1 MANHLPGCKCKDERY
16 GAALVQP
23 VYCYN
28 LCERMWC
35 RLECAINVNY
45 VTLGQY
51 FQLLSEY
58 KQQQKSKRVAFTQ
71 KKFNFYIKY
80 LRVIREM

>member
-1 MANHLPGCKCKDERY
+1 MTSHRRFQHYVRHTRMITKI
-16 GAALVQP
+16 
-23 VYCYN
+23 YN
-28 LCERMWC
+28 TRIIRVFYFLKNTHVFLRILFFHT
-35 RLECAINVNY
+35 RILEPW
-45 VTLGQY
+45 
-51 FQLLSEY
+51 Y